1 MDLVGFERARFDEVS
16 KELTAAL
23 ASIGATPM
31 VIGPISARDGDNI
44 AKRSSRTPWYDGPTV
59 LSALDGFH
67 GHPGLGA
74 QSLRLPIQDVYKFD
88 SRRILAG
95 RVESGSLAVGDT
107 LLFSPSNKTAR
118 VRSLEAWPDDA
129 SPESAGAGQAV
140 GITLDEQLFVE
151 RGEMASHVENPPKLS
166 TLFHARLF
174 WLGHK
179 PLTAGRRYKLKLLT
193 QEAEITVQ
201 SIEDRKSEE
210 HTSELQ
216 SLMRISYAVFC
227 LQKKNKTKLSCKLI

>member
-1 MDLVGFERARFDEVS
+1 MLWIYCFFLFFF
-16 KELTAAL
+16 KQKTAYE
-23 ASIGATPM
+23 M
-31 VIGPISARDGDNI
+31 RISDW
-44 AKRSSRTPWYDGPTV
+44 SS
-59 LSALDGFH
+59 
-67 GHPGLGA
+67 
-74 QSLRLPIQDVYKFD
+74 DVCSSD
-88 SRRILAG
+88 LAG

-174 WLGHK
+174 WPGHK
-179 PLTAGRRYKLKLLT
+179 PLTAGSRCKLHLPT
-193 QEAEITVQ
+193 QEDRQ
-201 SIEDRKSEE
+201 SRG
-210 HTSELQ
+210 
-216 SLMRISYAVFC
+216 
-227 LQKKNKTKLSCKLI
+227 

>member
-16 KELTAAL
+16 KEITAYL

-31 VIGPISARDGDNI
+31 VSVPITARDGDNS

-129 SPESAGAGQAV
+129 SPESPGAAQAAGH
-140 GITLDEQLFVE
+140 TLHPPHLLR
-151 RGEMASHVENPPKLS
+151 RG
-166 TLFHARLF
+166 
-174 WLGHK
+174 
-179 PLTAGRRYKLKLLT
+179 
-193 QEAEITVQ
+193 
-201 SIEDRKSEE
+201 
-210 HTSELQ
+210 
-216 SLMRISYAVFC
+216 
-227 LQKKNKTKLSCKLI
+227 